1 MIEMAE
7 NGENPPSLFKTRIFG
22 GMCLEPSFEFSATNI
37 SYEKFFIG
45 YTPFF

>member
-7 NGENPPSLFKTRIFG
+7 NKGYPPSLFKTRISWRSELG
-22 GMCLEPSFEFSATNI
+22 PCFEFSAINI